1 MHSRNKITP
10 RNPINKNLYD
20 LIGRT
25 LRSNCFP
32 TFRGKL
38 IWVKDEKCYFELLEN
53 EEVPKYNCCAGQI
66 EYLPETMVITMKF
79 EEE

>member
-1 MHSRNKITP
+1 MNPRNRITP

-38 IWVKDEKCYFELLEN
+38 IHVEDGKCYFEILEN
-53 EEVPKYNCCAGQI
+53 IDVPKYNNCAGKI
-66 EYLPETMVITMKF
+66 EYLMETMVITMKF